1 MNLFSVLNINGV
13 LVNKNI
19 KESTDEKTGLIT
31 KIGYLYFIMNNQKG
45 LENVKVKDSELLYQD
60 LEIGKPCSVPI
71 RVTMSQM
78 GSTFYEVASQVK
90 IEFSK

>member
-31 KIGYLYFIMNNQKG
+31 KIGYLYFMMNNQKG

-60 LEIGKPCSVPI
+60 LEIGKLCSVPI

-90 IEFSK
+90 LDFPK